1 MMNPTDPITPSHNII
16 LRTCCKLI
24 VPLGLLFSAYLYF
37 KGHQTPGGGF
47 VGGLAAAVSLIA
59 YRMAEGP
66 DRLRKLLP
74 FSERIFIVI
83 GLSLALG
90 TGLGALVQGL
100 PFFTS
105 NNGYI
110 PLPGGTKFHWATV
123 MFFDA
128 GVYLVVL
135 GTVVGMINA
144 LSEESE

>member
-1 MMNPTDPITPSHNII
+1 MNNVI
-16 LRTCCKLI
+16 LRTCIKLI
-24 VPLGLLFSAYLYF
+24 VPLGLVFSVYIYF

-59 YRMAEGP
+59 YRMSEGP
-66 DRLRKLLP
+66 ARLQKLMP
-74 FSERIFIVI
+74 TSGRVCIAA
-83 GLSLALG
+83 GLCLALG

-110 PLPGGTKFHWATV
+110 PLTSGTKFHWATV

-135 GTVVGMINA
+135 GTVVGIINA
-144 LSEESE
+144 LSEEAE